1 MVEILD
7 IKDAV
12 KFFNGR
18 ISEWL
23 IREAVNRKIL
33 PHIRIGKGRGRI
45 LFNKRDLEIW
55 IAEQMRLSVE
65 PEPKKFKLA
74 K

>member
-1 MVEILD
+1 MVEVMD

-12 KFFNGR
+12 EFFNGR

-23 IREAVNRKIL
+23 IREAVNRKQL
-33 PHIRIGKGRGRI
+33 PHCRIGKGRGRI
-45 LFNKRDLEIW
+45 LFSKKDLEVW
-55 IAEQMRLSVE
+55 IAEQMRLSIE
-65 PEPKKFKLA
+65 PEPKKLKLA